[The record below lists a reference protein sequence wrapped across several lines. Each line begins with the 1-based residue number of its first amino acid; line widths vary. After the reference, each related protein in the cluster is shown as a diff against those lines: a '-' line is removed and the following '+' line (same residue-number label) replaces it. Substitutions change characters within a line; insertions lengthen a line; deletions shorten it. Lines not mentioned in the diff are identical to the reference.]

1 MFQNFCDWCLFF
13 REQRLLISLS
23 SMTLLC
29 LMWPPWTRESPSPNT
44 SAISGK
50 WRQLN
55 VMLSLYRESEI
66 RPLDQWLLPELDDSL
81 LTRAVTITALPLH
94 RGSEMPTAV
103 LRSSQG
109 SYGVWKRMEFDWS
122 IFQVWKSIEKHF
134 CFQTF
139 DTISFFYNRKLRI

>member
-81 LTRAVTITALPLH
+81 LTRAVTITAVMRCRPRCWGHH
-94 RGSEMPTAV
+94 RVPT
-103 LRSSQG
+103 G
-109 SYGVWKRMEFDWS
+109 FGKVWKRMEFDWS
-122 IFQVWKSIEKHF
+122 IFQVWKSFEKHF

-139 DTISFFYNRKLRI
+139 DPISFFYNRKLRI